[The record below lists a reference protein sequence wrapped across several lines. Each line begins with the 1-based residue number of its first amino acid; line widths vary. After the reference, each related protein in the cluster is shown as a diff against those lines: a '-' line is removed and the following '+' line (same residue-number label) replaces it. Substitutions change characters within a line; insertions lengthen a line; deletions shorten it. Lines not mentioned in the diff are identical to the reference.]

1 MATQT
6 EKVYLSCAETA
17 KFVRRA
23 LAESFPG
30 FKFSVRSH
38 TYSGGASI
46 DVDWT
51 DGPRTKEVEPVAK
64 RYEGGGFDGMID
76 MAYNRSHYLR
86 PDGSVYVHYDEG
98 TTGSMGVM
106 PGEDNRALAPVMPEG
121 VRVVRFGADYI
132 FCQRHITN
140 FNEQCASATAWIY
153 AHCQVVGTTGDPNF
167 DMFGNLRISDL
178 ARNLVHDS
186 IPGEDWQD
194 AFNRRYNLT
203 V

>member
-6 EKVYLSCAETA
+6 ETVYLSCAETA
-17 KFVRRA
+17 KYVRRS

-30 FKFSVRSH
+30 FKFSVRSDH
-38 TYSGGASI
+38 NA
-46 DVDWT
+46 VNVRWT
-51 DGPRTKEVEPVAK
+51 DGPRTAEVEPVAK
-64 RYEGGGFDGMID
+64 QYQGGGFDGMID

-98 TTGSMGVM
+98 TTGSMGYIS
-106 PGEDNRALAPVMPEG
+106 GDDNRALSPVMPEG
-121 VRVVRFGADYI
+121 VRVVQFGANYI
-132 FCQRHITN
+132 FCRREITDYN
-140 FNEQCASATAWIY
+140 GQIASATAWIY
-153 AHCQVVGTTGDPNF
+153 AHCEIIGTTGHPDF
-167 DMFGNLRISDL
+167 DVFGSLRISDL
-178 ARNLVHDS
+178 ARNLVYDS